1 MKNWYRSLQM
11 PQDNRPLIIGIT
23 GNIGSG
29 KSSVSALIRE
39 KGYRVIS
46 ADEIAKNK
54 LESPE
59 AMLSLM
65 ARWGADVVIDG
76 KPDRA
81 RIASIVF
88 NNPDELSFLNALIH
102 PLVLRDFAI
111 EVDSSTDDIIFFE
124 VPLLFEAKLNACFD
138 YIILVTASP
147 QLRFKR
153 LMQRD
158 SLDREDIQKRIDS
171 QIDDSQKLKQVDI
184 IIDNNSTLEQLRL
197 CTERSIT
204 QLQSLPHK
212 KTIPFDQIG

>member
-1 MKNWYRSLQM
+1 M
-11 PQDNRPLIIGIT
+11 PPDNRPLVIGIT

-39 KGYRVIS
+39 MDYRVIS
-46 ADEIAKNK
+46 ADEVAKSK

-65 ARWGADVVIDG
+65 ARWGADVVSQG
-76 KPDRA
+76 KPDRNK
-81 RIASIVF
+81 IASIVF
-88 NNPDELSFLNALIH
+88 NNPDELVFLNSLIH
-102 PLVLRDFAI
+102 PLVLREFAT
-111 EVDSSTDDIIFFE
+111 EVDKSGDAIIFFE

-158 SLDREDIQKRIDS
+158 SLDSDDIQKRIDS
-171 QIDDSQKLKQVDI
+171 QIDDSHKLKQVDI
-184 IIDNNSTLEQLRL
+184 IIDNNSTLDELRS
-197 CTERSIT
+197 CTLRSIA

-212 KTIPFDQIG
+212 KIIPFDQIG